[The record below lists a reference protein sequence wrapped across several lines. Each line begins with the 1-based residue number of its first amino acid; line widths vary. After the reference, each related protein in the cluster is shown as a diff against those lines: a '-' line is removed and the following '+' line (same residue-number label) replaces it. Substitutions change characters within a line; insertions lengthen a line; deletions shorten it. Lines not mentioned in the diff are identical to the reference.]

1 MQPPCLMPRV
11 PLNECAKRLY
21 AEKVLGHVDLGAEFA
36 GWRIRGRWMISPD
49 GDRITV
55 ERLRGLLF
63 LELNE
68 RRRHRAGSKGQQGAK
83 VIRIRGS
90 ASATMPAGSRTD

>member
-1 MQPPCLMPRV
+1 MEPPCIMPRV

-21 AEKVLGHVDLGAEFA
+21 AEKVLGHVDLAADWA
-36 GWRIRGRWMISPD
+36 GWRLRGRWLISPD

-63 LELNE
+63 VEMNE
-68 RRRHRAGSKGQQGAK
+68 RRRHKASGKGQQ
-83 VIRIRGS
+83 V
-90 ASATMPAGSRTD
+90 ATVVRLRPSQRDGKSGT

>member
-1 MQPPCLMPRV
+1 MEPPCIMPRV

-21 AEKVLGHVDLGAEFA
+21 AEKVLGHVDLAADWA
-36 GWRIRGRWMISPD
+36 GWRLRGRWLISPD

-63 LELNE
+63 VEMNE
-68 RRRHRAGSKGQQGAK
+68 RRRLKAGSKGQQ
-83 VIRIRGS
+83 V
-90 ASATMPAGSRTD
+90 ATVVRLRPSQRDGKSGT